1 MAAAALPAPLTS
13 TKVREVETGIES
25 GSAPSIL
32 IPFLVS
38 GMVRPSASVSAFSLF
53 LIALHLFWLQSRDV
67 QGLHGVLTLRLSK
80 SALALERCGE
90 ESPFPG
96 VSSPFPQAVSL

>member
-1 MAAAALPAPLTS
+1 MVAALPASLIS
-13 TKVREVETGIES
+13 TKIREGETGLES
-25 GSAPSIL
+25 GSAPSTPL
-32 IPFLVS
+32 PFLVT
-38 GMVRPSASVSAFSLF
+38 GMVRPSANVSAFSLF

-80 SALALERCGE
+80 SALALEHRGE
-90 ESPFPG
+90 ESPSPG

>member
-1 MAAAALPAPLTS
+1 MAAALPASLTS
-13 TKVREVETGIES
+13 TKIREGETGLES
-25 GSAPSIL
+25 GSVPSTPF
-32 IPFLVS
+32 PFLVT
-38 GMVRPSASVSAFSLF
+38 GMVCLSASVSAFSLF
-53 LIALHLFWLQSRDV
+53 LLALHLFWLQSRDV

-80 SALALERCGE
+80 SALAPERSGE